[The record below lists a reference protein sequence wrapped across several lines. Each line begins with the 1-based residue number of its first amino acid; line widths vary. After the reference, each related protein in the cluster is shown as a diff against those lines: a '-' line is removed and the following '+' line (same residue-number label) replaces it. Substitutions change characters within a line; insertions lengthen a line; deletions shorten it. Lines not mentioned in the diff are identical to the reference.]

1 MSDTET
7 LAEAFDRD
15 RRLVIL
21 RLLAAQDGYSLSAS
35 MLVKAVRELRHH
47 VYADVLEADLMLL
60 DQHRLVTREV
70 IEVGGSKLTMA
81 TLTKLGLDVSQGRP
95 HPVVDRPSPKG

>member
-1 MSDTET
+1 MTET

-35 MLVKAVRELRHH
+35 MLVKAVRELRHR
-47 VYADVLEADLMLL
+47 VYADVIESDLVLLE
-60 DQHRLVTREV
+60 QHRLLTRETL
-70 IEVGGSKLTMA
+70 ELDGSKLTFA
-81 TLTKLGLDVSQGRP
+81 TLTKLGLDVAQGRP
-95 HPVVDRPSPKG
+95 HPFVDRPSPKG